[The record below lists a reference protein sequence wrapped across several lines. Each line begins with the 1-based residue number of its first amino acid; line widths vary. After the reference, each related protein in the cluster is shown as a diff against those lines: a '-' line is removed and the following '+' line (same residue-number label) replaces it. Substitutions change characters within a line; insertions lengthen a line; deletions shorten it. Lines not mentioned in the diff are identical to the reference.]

1 MGVSRGPWVSHA
13 FAGDLP
19 SLWGSA
25 AAVPFAAVML
35 SNDEY
40 GVDGEL
46 GCCPGS
52 DSCSQCGGLGGRWA
66 QAENFREG
74 VGRSPGSCALPKEGG
89 CFISSMHISA
99 GVFTSL

>member
-1 MGVSRGPWVSHA
+1 MGVSRCPSA

-25 AAVPFAAVML
+25 DAVPFAAVML
-35 SNDEY
+35 NSDKH

-52 DSCSQCGGLGGRWA
+52 DSCSQWGGQAGDGPEQRIWGRVLEGALG
-66 QAENFREG
+66 
-74 VGRSPGSCALPKEGG
+74 VVS
-89 CFISSMHISA
+89 
-99 GVFTSL
+99 